1 MNPFF
6 RGEVEDTEWRFLLTG
21 GVALENPFPNPASDW
36 LSDKSWA
43 EVVRVSQL
51 EAFDDF
57 MMNFSNN
64 VSVMM
69 ISCIYDSKFLILSVL
84 QSYKTKS

>member
-1 MNPFF
+1 M
-6 RGEVEDTEWRFLLTG
+6 
-21 GVALENPFPNPASDW
+21 ENPFPNPASDW

-57 MMNFSNN
+57 MMNFRTN
-64 VSVMM
+64 VSVTIVDL
-69 ISCIYDSKFLILSVL
+69 ISSMEIS
-84 QSYKTKS
+84 TKELA